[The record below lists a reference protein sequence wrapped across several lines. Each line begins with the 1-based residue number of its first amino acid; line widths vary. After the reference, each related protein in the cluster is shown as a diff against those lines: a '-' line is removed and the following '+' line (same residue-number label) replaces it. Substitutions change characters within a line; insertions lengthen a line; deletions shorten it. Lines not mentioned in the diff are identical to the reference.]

1 MKQVAKPQ
9 PSSDDL
15 AGAIAGAMR
24 GMHQLRE
31 ENSALRAWN
40 TELEHRRSVLESEV
54 TNLKSQLD
62 NERNERRHYHSLA
75 NEIITRLDV
84 VGRTV
89 DDVVQRAQHEVYS
102 LRKEQPLAELPELKI
117 PAFLKKPI
125 AADASAEP
133 KTEAKAPADGRKAG
147 AFPKIA

>member
-1 MKQVAKPQ
+1 PQ

-24 GMHQLRE
+24 GMHDLRE

-40 TELEHRRSVLESEV
+40 NELEHRRSVLESEIAG
-54 TNLKSQLD
+54 LKAQLD
-62 NERNERRHYHSLA
+62 CERNERRHYHSLA

-102 LRKEQPLAELPELKI
+102 LRKEQPTAELPELKI
-117 PAFLKKPI
+117 PTFLKRPMS
-125 AADASAEP
+125 ADGDAEP
-133 KTEAKAPADGRKAG
+133 KTEAPGLKDGRKAG
-147 AFPKIA
+147 AFPKPV